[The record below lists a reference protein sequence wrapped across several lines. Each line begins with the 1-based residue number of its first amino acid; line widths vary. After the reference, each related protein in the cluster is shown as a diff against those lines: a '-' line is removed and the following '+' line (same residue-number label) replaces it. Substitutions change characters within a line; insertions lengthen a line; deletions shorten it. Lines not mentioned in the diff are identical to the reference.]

1 MALFDTL
8 EKDPGALRIRE
19 AAGRGTLSHALL
31 FTGSGDRAGLARYAA
46 AAMECTADR
55 GQPCGVCPACR
66 KVGQDI
72 HPDVITVRDPD
83 HKNIAVDVVR
93 SIRAD
98 AYIRPNEGRRKVY
111 LFPDCA
117 LLTEQDQNVLLKI
130 VEEGP
135 PYAAFLFCAEN
146 PSQVLQTL
154 RSRCVEV
161 KLRPGTEED
170 GEPSEAAEALC
181 RAIGSR
187 RRGAVAELAV
197 RLEKKKLDREALAVM
212 LERSR
217 ASFAAALLSLYG
229 RQPGE
234 MDREIAPFLA
244 KNLTKTQIM
253 STIELL
259 QKYHGECAY
268 NVGPGHVLGALAAE
282 LEGIL

>member
-161 KLRPGTEED
+161 KLRPGSEKD

-197 RLEKKKLDREALAVM
+197 RLEKKKLDREALSAM

-234 MDREIAPFLA
+234 MDREIGPFLA